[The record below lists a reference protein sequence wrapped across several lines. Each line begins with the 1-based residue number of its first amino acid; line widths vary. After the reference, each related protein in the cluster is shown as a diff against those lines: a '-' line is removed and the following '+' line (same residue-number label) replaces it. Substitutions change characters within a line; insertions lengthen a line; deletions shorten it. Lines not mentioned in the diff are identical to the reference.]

1 MTEER
6 VDEAR
11 RQNLP
16 FDHYVLV
23 QMQTQASN
31 AAEQGSKSAPEAGKL
46 QIPAHE
52 RSHNDTAASA
62 KHPSVET
69 PGRGS

>member
-1 MTEER
+1 MIDVTEER

-23 QMQTQASN
+23 QMHTQASIATDKN
-31 AAEQGSKSAPEAGKL
+31 VEAPPEAEK
-46 QIPAHE
+46 P
-52 RSHNDTAASA
+52 
-62 KHPSVET
+62 
-69 PGRGS
+69 

>member
-1 MTEER
+1 MPKAASDGMNTMLKPIREELSFDADLYESLDEAMIDVTEER

-23 QMQTQASN
+23 KM
-31 AAEQGSKSAPEAGKL
+31 
-46 QIPAHE
+46 
-52 RSHNDTAASA
+52 
-62 KHPSVET
+62 
-69 PGRGS
+69 